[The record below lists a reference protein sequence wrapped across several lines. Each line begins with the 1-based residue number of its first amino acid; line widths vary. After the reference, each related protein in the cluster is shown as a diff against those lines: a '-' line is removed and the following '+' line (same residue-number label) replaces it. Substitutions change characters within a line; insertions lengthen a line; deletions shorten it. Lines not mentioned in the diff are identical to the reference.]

1 MLSKGD
7 KWTAEE
13 DAKLRQLA
21 ELGVP
26 RRNIALKLRRTESG
40 VKNRARDLNV
50 TLPRNR
56 HSAFRTRHAVALA
69 CPHPLSSELKR
80 KPRVVTKRQR
90 SVF

>member
-56 HSAFRTRHAVALA
+56 RSAFRTDT
-69 CPHPLSSELKR
+69 LS
-80 KPRVVTKRQR
+80 R
-90 SVF
+90 SPVRIP